1 MSDKYVFAHLDVD
14 KQSEAAAKYNVA
26 SVPSLMVLDADG
38 NVKQKIRATFDVDEL
53 VSQLKQIA
61 E

>member
-1 MSDKYVFAHLDVD
+1 MFAHLDVD

>member
-14 KQSEAAAKYNVA
+14 KQKEAAAKYNVA
-26 SVPSLMVLDADG
+26 SVPNLMVLDADG
-38 NVKQKIRATFDVDEL
+38 NVKKKIRPTFDVDEL
-53 VSQLKQIA
+53 VAQLKEAA